1 MKLTDYEKAML
12 TVLNAAS
19 AQAVNMAP
27 TQSHILRGAA
37 SVISYLLE
45 KDFEGA
51 HAALDRAARLIEASE
66 KH

>member
-37 SVISYLLE
+37 SVISCLLE
-45 KDFEGA
+45 KDFAGA
-51 HAALDRAARLIEASE
+51 HMALNRAALMIEASE